1 MQEKQLGF
9 KDIEFNKKIDWCPFV
24 SETIIIQKNQ
34 TLKLIIFGSYN
45 CLYEKTNKHD

>member
-24 SETIIIQKNQ
+24 SETIIIQKKSDFEINN
-34 TLKLIIFGSYN
+34 F
-45 CLYEKTNKHD
+45 